1 MMRNANS
8 PERSLKKN
16 WNSPEAGLKKRRR
29 VKLSTEKNEVSGM
42 SETNEAARDM
52 YLETAEALL
61 KLISLSPDCFHVADN
76 LKTMLDMQGF
86 SELRENE
93 RWELQPGRNYYV
105 MRNGSSLIAFR
116 LPGPD
121 FRGFRIIASHS
132 DSPSFKIK
140 ENPELP
146 GADCYVRLNT
156 ERYGGMLMA
165 PWFDRPLSA
174 AGRVFAEVTDAASA
188 ANLPAELDPELK
200 KLLTGKKRIE
210 QRLVN
215 IDRDLLMIPSL
226 AIHMDRSV
234 NEGKNLNPQKDMLP
248 LLGSAETK
256 GRFAKIVAEAAGVA
270 PEQILSSDLYLYDR
284 TAPSVWGADREFISS
299 PRLDDLECA
308 FCTFF
313 GFQRAV
319 NDTDVP
325 VYALFDNEE
334 VGSSTRQGA
343 ASTFLKDTLQR
354 IGIAMGRDAEQYYT
368 AIADSFMI
376 SADNGH
382 AVHPNLPEKA
392 DPVNRPVMNGGI
404 VLKYSA
410 NQKYT
415 TDAASA
421 AVVRKICRDA
431 DIPCQTFTNRSDI
444 PGGSTLGNISGNQVP
459 VRSADIGLAQ
469 LAMHSP
475 YETGGV
481 KDPEYLRRFAEAFYN
496 AVI

>member
-1 MMRNANS
+1 MTQTAGVYA
-8 PERSLKKN
+8 ETEEL
-16 WNSPEAGLKKRRR
+16 AGLKEFLKKSPTAFHAADTIRRE
-29 VKLSTEKNEVSGM
+29 L
-42 SETNEAARDM
+42 EAAGFQ
-52 YLETAEALL
+52 EL
-61 KLISLSPDCFHVADN
+61 KES
-76 LKTMLDMQGF
+76 
-86 SELRENE
+86 R
-93 RWELQPGRNYYV
+93 RWQIEKGGAYYV
-105 MRNGSSLIAFR
+105 VRNGSSVIAFR
-116 LPGPD
+116 IGED
-121 FRGFRIIASHS
+121 YRETGFLVTASHS
-132 DSPSFKIK
+132 DSPAFKIK
-140 ENPELP
+140 EE
-146 GADCYVRLNT
+146 AEITVRDHYMQLNT
-156 ERYGGMLMA
+156 EGYGGMICSSWM
-165 PWFDRPLSA
+165 DRPLSI
-174 AGRVFAEVTDAASA
+174 AGRVLVRKKGEIKDPGQTEEMQSVQGGGEIYEARLIDFA
-188 ANLPAELDPELK
+188 
-200 KLLTGKKRIE
+200 
-210 QRLVN
+210 
-215 IDRDLLMIPSL
+215 RDLVLIPNL
-226 AIHMDRSV
+226 AIHMNRKV
-234 NEGKNLNPQKDMLP
+234 NEGMALNLQTDLLP
-248 LLGSAETK
+248 LLGGAPVKS
-256 GRFAKIVAEAAGVA
+256 GRFREMAAAEAGVS
-270 PEQILSSDLYLYDR
+270 PEDLLGMDLYLYNR
-284 TAPSVWGADREFISS
+284 MEPSVWGADREFISS

>member
-1 MMRNANS
+1 MTQTA
-8 PERSLKKN
+8 EVYAETEEL
-16 WNSPEAGLKKRRR
+16 AGLKEFLKKSPTAFHAADTIRRE
-29 VKLSTEKNEVSGM
+29 L
-42 SETNEAARDM
+42 EAAGFQELKESRRWQ
-52 YLETAEALL
+52 LEKGGA
-61 KLISLSPDCFHVADN
+61 
-76 LKTMLDMQGF
+76 
-86 SELRENE
+86 
-93 RWELQPGRNYYV
+93 YYV
-105 MRNGSSLIAFR
+105 VRNGSSVIAFR
-116 LPGPD
+116 IGED
-121 FRGFRIIASHS
+121 YRETGFLVTASHS
-132 DSPSFKIK
+132 DSPAFKIK
-140 ENPELP
+140 EE
-146 GADCYVRLNT
+146 AEITVRDHYMQLNT
-156 ERYGGMLMA
+156 EGYGGMICSSWM
-165 PWFDRPLSA
+165 DRPLSI
-174 AGRVFAEVTDAASA
+174 AGRVLVRKKGEIK
-188 ANLPAELDPELK
+188 DPGQTEEMQSVQ
-200 KLLTGKKRIE
+200 GGGEIYE
-210 QRLVN
+210 ARL
-215 IDRDLLMIPSL
+215 IDFDRDLVLIPNL
-226 AIHMDRSV
+226 AIHMNRKV
-234 NEGKNLNPQKDMLP
+234 NEGMALNLQTDLLP
-248 LLGSAETK
+248 LLGGAPVKS
-256 GRFAKIVAEAAGVA
+256 GRFREMAAAEAGVS
-270 PEQILSSDLYLYDR
+270 PEDLLGMDLYLYNR
-284 TAPSVWGADREFISS
+284 MEPSVWGADREFISS

>member
-1 MMRNANS
+1 MTGHN
-8 PERSLKKN
+8 
-16 WNSPEAGLKKRRR
+16 
-29 VKLSTEKNEVSGM
+29 
-42 SETNEAARDM
+42 
-52 YLETAEALL
+52 TAEYLNAAGSTGGELL
-61 KLISLSPDCFHVADN
+61 DFLAKCPTPFHTADTIRKVLLECGYTELGESQPWILSPGGRYFA
-76 LKTMLDMQGF
+76 
-86 SELRENE
+86 LR
-93 RWELQPGRNYYV
+93 G
-105 MRNGSSLIAFR
+105 GSSIIAFR
-116 LPGPD
+116 IPRTDPS
-121 FRGFRIIASHS
+121 GFMIAASHS
-132 DSPSFKIK
+132 DSPALKIK
-140 ENPELP
+140 VNPEMK
-146 GADCYVRLNT
+146 GNGYVKLNV
-156 ERYGGMLMA
+156 EKYGGIMLSS
-165 PWFDRPLSA
+165 WFDRPLSV
-174 AGRVFAEVTDAASA
+174 AGRVVVRVPGGLES
-188 ANLPAELDPELK
+188 
-200 KLLTGKKRIE
+200 
-210 QRLVN
+210 RLVRV
-215 IDRDLLMIPSL
+215 DRDLVLIPRL
-226 AIHMDRSV
+226 AIHMDRKV
-234 NEGKNLNPQKDMLP
+234 NEGKSLNPQKDLLP
-248 LLGSAETK
+248 LLGSGAVK

-354 IGIAMGRDAEQYYT
+354 IGIAVGRDAEQYYT

>member
-1 MMRNANS
+1 MNEM
-8 PERSLKKN
+8 
-16 WNSPEAGLKKRRR
+16 
-29 VKLSTEKNEVSGM
+29 TENRESGKPG
-42 SETNEAARDM
+42 EQEM
-52 YLETAEALL
+52 YQETAEALL
-61 KLISLSPDCFHVADN
+61 RLIAMSPDCFHVVAN

-86 SELRENE
+86 RELKEAE
-93 RWELQPGRNYYV
+93 RWTLVPGGKYYV
-105 MRNGSSLIAFR
+105 TRNGSALMAFR
-116 LPGPD
+116 LPGTD

-146 GADCYVRLNT
+146 GAGCYVRLNT

-165 PWFDRPLSA
+165 PWFDRPLSV
-174 AGRVFAEVTDAASA
+174 AGRVFAEVTNAGEAM
-188 ANLPAELDPELK
+188 NLPAELDPELK
-200 KLLTGKKRIE
+200 KLLTGRKRVE
-210 QRLVN
+210 ERLVN

-226 AIHMDRSV
+226 AIHMDRKV
-234 NEGKNLNPQKDMLP
+234 NEGKSLNAQKDLLP
-248 LLGSAETK
+248 LLGSEAVK
-256 GRFAKIVAEAAGVA
+256 GQFARLVAEAAGAA

-284 TAPSVWGADREFISS
+284 TAPSVWGAEREFISS

-343 ASTFLKDTLQR
+343 ASTFLKDTLRR
-354 IGIAMGRDAEQYYT
+354 IGIAEGRDEEQYYT
-368 AIADSFMI
+368 AVAESFMI

-382 AVHPNLPEKA
+382 AVHPNVPEKA

-431 DIPCQTFTNRSDI
+431 DIPCQVFTNRSDV

-459 VRSADIGLAQ
+459 VRTADIGLAQ

-496 AVI
+496 AEI

>member
-1 MMRNANS
+1 M
-8 PERSLKKN
+8 KKN

-105 MRNGSSLIAFR
+105 MA
-116 LPGPD
+116 D

-226 AIHMDRSV
+226 AIHMDRKV
-234 NEGKNLNPQKDMLP
+234 NEGKSLNPQKDLLP
-248 LLGSAETK
+248 LLGSGAVK

-284 TAPSVWGADREFISS
+284 TAPSV
-299 PRLDDLECA
+299 
-308 FCTFF
+308 
-313 GFQRAV
+313 
-319 NDTDVP
+319 
-325 VYALFDNEE
+325 
-334 VGSSTRQGA
+334 
-343 ASTFLKDTLQR
+343 
-354 IGIAMGRDAEQYYT
+354 
-368 AIADSFMI
+368 
-376 SADNGH
+376 
-382 AVHPNLPEKA
+382 
-392 DPVNRPVMNGGI
+392 
-404 VLKYSA
+404 
-410 NQKYT
+410 
-415 TDAASA
+415 
-421 AVVRKICRDA
+421 
-431 DIPCQTFTNRSDI
+431 
-444 PGGSTLGNISGNQVP
+444 
-459 VRSADIGLAQ
+459 
-469 LAMHSP
+469 
-475 YETGGV
+475 
-481 KDPEYLRRFAEAFYN
+481 
-496 AVI
+496 